1 MIQTGE
7 TEDGDERRFGAWR
20 SALRGRFA
28 APQGESMGVACEL
41 PTFFRSL
48 SVNCP
53 GPATPLPPSR
63 VLGRFV
69 SGVDEAKKSANER
82 IHFASIAGRK
92 SLKSL

>member
-1 MIQTGE
+1 VN
-7 TEDGDERRFGAWR
+7 AA
-20 SALRGRFA
+20 SALAGARFA
-28 APQGESMGVACEL
+28 APQARSMGVACEL

-69 SGVDEAKKSANER
+69 SGVGEAKTAKTKGFISPNETKG
-82 IHFASIAGRK
+82 FALLPVSH
-92 SLKSL
+92 